1 MEVTMESARI
11 TPYLCVDGVDAAI
24 AFYRHVF
31 GVRERVRFRRSDRPA
46 GHDGISFAVLGKE
59 IGGTAVI
66 LDVDVLDVDGVLE
79 RASAAG
85 AISLRRMDDE
95 RHGGRAG
102 QFEDPFGHRWRIAA
116 YGGDVP
122 VLGARLS
129 ASSVKGT
136 AAPPPP

>member
-1 MEVTMESARI
+1 MEAARVT
-11 TPYLCVDGVDAAI
+11 PNLCVDGVDAAI
-24 AFYRHVF
+24 AFYQHIF
-31 GVRERVRFRRSDRPA
+31 GVRERIRFRRSDLPA
-46 GHDGISFAVLGKE
+46 VRDDSFTVLGKE

-66 LDVDVLDVDGVLE
+66 LNIDVDDVDGVLD

-95 RHGGRAG
+95 RHGTRAG

-116 YGGDVP
+116 CSRDVP
-122 VLGARLS
+122 VIGALP
-129 ASSVKGT
+129 ASSVKGA